1 MKVKTMSKF
10 TFIESGLRMR
20 FSYNFNTFNP
30 SNTTPFAH
38 PNAVTYLIELVL
50 APVVRKATNKFSDG
64 RRNGGSQV
72 VLRKS
77 DHNISDREGI
87 KL

>member
-30 SNTTPFAH
+30 SNTAPFAH
-38 PNAVTYLIELVL
+38 PNAVTYLSFLVL
-50 APVVRKATNKFSDG
+50 APPLECHHKFSLMADKWG
-64 RRNGGSQV
+64 QPGGSPEI
-72 VLRKS
+72 RS
-77 DHNISDREGI
+77 RYIG
-87 KL
+87 